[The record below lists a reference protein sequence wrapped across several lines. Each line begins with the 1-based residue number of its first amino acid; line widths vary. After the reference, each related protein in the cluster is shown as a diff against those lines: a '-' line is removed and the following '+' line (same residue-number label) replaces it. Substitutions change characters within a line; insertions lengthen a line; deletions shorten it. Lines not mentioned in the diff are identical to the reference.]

1 MIGSN
6 RVEGANGDGHNIVH
20 GQVGEDQQIATQF
33 SHPAAAF
40 LAELFEKVI
49 MNSLNVRFGRLA
61 EERDTLGNWSTP
73 GGYILQ
79 HAVPIAQVLAFSSGK
94 TARRADPLVF
104 EERHVGLV
112 RWPQMIAINAVF
124 R

>member
-6 RVEGANGDGHNIVH
+6 RVEGANGDGHDIVNV
-20 GQVGEDQQIATQF
+20 QVGEDQQIATQF
-33 SHPAAAF
+33 GHPAAAF

-49 MNSLNVRFGRLA
+49 MNPIDVRFGRLA
-61 EERDTLGNWSTP
+61 EERDPLGNWSTP

-79 HAVPIAQVLAFSSGK
+79 HAVPIAKVLAFSSGK
-94 TARRADPLVF
+94 TALHADPLVF
-104 EERHVGLV
+104 EERHVGLM
-112 RWPQMIAINAVF
+112 RWPQTIAIHAVF